1 MNILQLSLKNILNKP
16 LTLLL
21 NLVLFSLGVGLISL
35 LLLVNVQLEEKFKKN
50 FAGIDLVIGAKGSP
64 LQLILSSLYHLD
76 APTGNMPISESKAF
90 LNPKHPVFKKVIP
103 LSLGD
108 SHKGY
113 RIIGTDAS
121 FVDLYESK
129 PVEGKL
135 FAKTMEVVVG
145 ATVAENLKLNIGDQF
160 KSSHGLIED
169 DNLVHEDAKPFIVTG
184 ILGKTGAVIDQLIVT
199 KTESVWEVHEEHD
212 HEGESEEEDAG
223 HAHEDHDHE
232 EHDHEDHDHG
242 DHDHGDHDHAD
253 HDHGDHDHGDHD
265 HADHDHGDHEDKPL
279 TAYENQSITSLLV
292 QFRGR
297 NIQALN
303 MARNI
308 NENTNFQAATPAIE
322 INRLYTLL
330 GVGEEALRALALLII
345 FVSGLSIFIS
355 LFSSLR
361 ERKYELAV
369 MRTLGARP
377 GFLFLLIIFEGI
389 ITAALGFLCGIGLS
403 HGAMVLLADFLEKS
417 YRYDFSAAL
426 FLREEVY
433 LFLASLLIGIIAA
446 IIPAFQASKTDI
458 HATLADNKG

>member
-1 MNILQLSLKNILNKP
+1 MNILHLSWKNILNKP
-16 LTLLL
+16 LNLVL
-21 NLVLFSLGVGLISL
+21 NLVLFALGVGLISL
-35 LLLVNVQLEEKFKKN
+35 LLLVNVQLEDKFEKN

-76 APTGNMPISESKAF
+76 APTGNMPVSESKAF
-90 LNPKHPVFKKVIP
+90 LNPKHPIFKSAIP

-108 SHKGY
+108 SHRGY
-113 RIIGTDAS
+113 RIVGTNTG
-121 FVDLYESK
+121 FIDLYEAK
-129 PVEGKL
+129 FADGKL
-135 FAKTMEVVVG
+135 FEENMEVVVG
-145 ATVAENLKLNIGDQF
+145 ATVAKNLNLKLADEF

-169 DNLVHEDAKPFIVTG
+169 ENLVHEDAAPFKVVG
-184 ILGKTGAVIDQLIVT
+184 ILEKTGSVIDQLIVT
-199 KTESVWEVHEEHD
+199 KTQSIWAVHDEHD
-212 HEGESEEEDAG
+212 HEAEESTEHNEAE
-223 HAHEDHDHE
+223 HNHDHDE
-232 EHDHEDHDHG
+232 AEHSEDLPLTSY
-242 DHDHGDHDHAD
+242 
-253 HDHGDHDHGDHD
+253 
-265 HADHDHGDHEDKPL
+265 EDK
-279 TAYENQSITSLLV
+279 SITSLLV
-292 QFRGR
+292 KFKGR

-330 GVGEEALRALALLII
+330 GVGEEALKAMALLII

-377 GFLFLLIIFEGI
+377 GFLFQLIIFEGI
-389 ITAALGFLCGIGLS
+389 IIAVLGYFCGISLS
-403 HGAMVLLADFLEKS
+403 HGSMVLLADFLEKS
-417 YRYDFSAAL
+417 YRYDFSAAI
-426 FLREEVY
+426 FLKEEIY
-433 LFLASLLIGIIAA
+433 IFGGSLVIGIIAA

>member
-1 MNILQLSLKNILNKP
+1 MSILHLSWKNILNKP
-16 LTLLL
+16 LNLVL
-21 NLVLFSLGVGLISL
+21 NLVLFALGVGLISL
-35 LLLVNVQLEEKFKKN
+35 LLLVNVQLEDKFEKN

-76 APTGNMPISESKAF
+76 APTGNMPVSEAKAF
-90 LNPKHPVFKKVIP
+90 LNPKHPIFKSAIP

-108 SHKGY
+108 SHRGY
-113 RIIGTDAS
+113 RIVGTNTG
-121 FVDLYESK
+121 FIDLYAAK
-129 PVEGKL
+129 FADGKL
-135 FAKTMEVVVG
+135 FEENMEVVVG
-145 ATVAENLKLNIGDQF
+145 ATVAKNLNIKPGDEF

-169 DNLVHEDAKPFIVTG
+169 ENLVHEDAAPFKVVG
-184 ILGKTGAVIDQLIVT
+184 ILEKTGSVIDQLIVT
-199 KTESVWEVHEEHD
+199 KTQSIWAVHDEHD
-212 HEGESEEEDAG
+212 HEAEESA
-223 HAHEDHDHE
+223 
-232 EHDHEDHDHG
+232 EHDHNEAEHNHDEAGHEHDEAEHSEDLPLTSY
-242 DHDHGDHDHAD
+242 
-253 HDHGDHDHGDHD
+253 
-265 HADHDHGDHEDKPL
+265 EDK
-279 TAYENQSITSLLV
+279 SITSLLV
-292 QFRGR
+292 KFKGR

-330 GVGEEALRALALLII
+330 GVGEEALKAMALLII

-377 GFLFLLIIFEGI
+377 GFLFQLIIFEGI
-389 ITAALGFLCGIGLS
+389 IIAVLGYFCGIALS
-403 HGAMVLLADFLEKS
+403 HGSMVILADFLEKS
-417 YRYDFSAAL
+417 YRYDFSAAI
-426 FLREEVY
+426 FLKEEIY
-433 LFLASLLIGIIAA
+433 IFSASLVIGIIAA

>member
-1 MNILQLSLKNILNKP
+1 MNILHLSWKNILNKP
-16 LTLLL
+16 LNLVL
-21 NLVLFSLGVGLISL
+21 NLVLFALGVGLISL
-35 LLLVNVQLEEKFKKN
+35 LLLVNVQLEDKFEKN

-76 APTGNMPISESKAF
+76 APTGNMPVSEAKAF
-90 LNPKHPVFKKVIP
+90 LNPKHPIFKSAIP

-108 SHKGY
+108 SHRGY
-113 RIIGTDAS
+113 RIVGTNTG
-121 FVDLYESK
+121 FIDLYAAK
-129 PVEGKL
+129 FADGKL
-135 FAKTMEVVVG
+135 FEENMEVVVG
-145 ATVAENLKLNIGDQF
+145 ATVAKNLNLKLADEF

-169 DNLVHEDAKPFIVTG
+169 ENLVHEDAAPFKVVG
-184 ILGKTGAVIDQLIVT
+184 ILEKTGSVIDQLIVT
-199 KTESVWEVHEEHD
+199 KTQSIWAVHDEHSHEAEESAEHD
-212 HEGESEEEDAG
+212 EAG
-223 HAHEDHDHE
+223 HEH
-232 EHDHEDHDHG
+232 EHDEAEHSEDLPLVSY
-242 DHDHGDHDHAD
+242 
-253 HDHGDHDHGDHD
+253 
-265 HADHDHGDHEDKPL
+265 EDK
-279 TAYENQSITSLLV
+279 SITSLLV
-292 QFRGR
+292 KFKGR

-330 GVGEEALRALALLII
+330 GVGEEALKAMALLII

-377 GFLFLLIIFEGI
+377 GFLFQLIIFEGI
-389 ITAALGFLCGIGLS
+389 IIAVLGCFCGIALS
-403 HGAMVLLADFLEKS
+403 HGSMVLLADFLEKS
-417 YRYDFSAAL
+417 YRYDFSAAI
-426 FLREEVY
+426 FLKEEIY
-433 LFLASLLIGIIAA
+433 IFGGSLVIGIIAA

>member
-1 MNILQLSLKNILNKP
+1 MNILHLSWKNILNKP
-16 LTLLL
+16 LNLVL
-21 NLVLFSLGVGLISL
+21 NLVLFALGVGLISL
-35 LLLVNVQLEEKFKKN
+35 LLLVNVQLEDKFEKN

-76 APTGNMPISESKAF
+76 APTGNMPVSEAKAF
-90 LNPKHPVFKKVIP
+90 LNPKHPIFKSAIP

-108 SHKGY
+108 SHRGY
-113 RIIGTDAS
+113 RIIGTNTG
-121 FVDLYESK
+121 FIDLYEAK
-129 PVEGKL
+129 FADGKL
-135 FAKTMEVVVG
+135 FEENMEVVVG
-145 ATVAENLKLNIGDQF
+145 ATVAKNLNLKLADEF

-169 DNLVHEDAKPFIVTG
+169 ENLVHEDAAPFKVVG
-184 ILGKTGAVIDQLIVT
+184 ILEKTGSVIDQLIVT
-199 KTESVWEVHEEHD
+199 KTQSIWAVHDEHSHEAEESMEHNEAEHD
-212 HEGESEEEDAG
+212 H
-223 HAHEDHDHE
+223 DHDE
-232 EHDHEDHDHG
+232 AEHSEDLPLTSY
-242 DHDHGDHDHAD
+242 
-253 HDHGDHDHGDHD
+253 
-265 HADHDHGDHEDKPL
+265 EDK
-279 TAYENQSITSLLV
+279 SITSLLV
-292 QFRGR
+292 KFKGR

-330 GVGEEALRALALLII
+330 GVGEEALKAMALLII

-377 GFLFLLIIFEGI
+377 DFLFQLIIFEGI
-389 ITAALGFLCGIGLS
+389 IIAVLGYFCGIALS
-403 HGAMVLLADFLEKS
+403 HGSMVLLADFLEKS
-417 YRYDFSAAL
+417 YRYDFSAAI
-426 FLREEVY
+426 FLKEEIY
-433 LFLASLLIGIIAA
+433 IFGGSLVIGIIAA

>member
-1 MNILQLSLKNILNKP
+1 MSILHLSWKNILNKP
-16 LTLLL
+16 LNLVL
-21 NLVLFSLGVGLISL
+21 NLVLFALGVGLISL
-35 LLLVNVQLEEKFKKN
+35 LLLVNVQLEDKFEKN

-76 APTGNMPISESKAF
+76 APTGNMPVSESKAF
-90 LNPKHPVFKKVIP
+90 LNPKHPIFKSAIP

-108 SHKGY
+108 SHRGY
-113 RIIGTDAS
+113 RIIGTNTG
-121 FVDLYESK
+121 FIDLYAAK
-129 PVEGKL
+129 FADGKL
-135 FAKTMEVVVG
+135 FEENMEVVVG
-145 ATVAENLKLNIGDQF
+145 ATVAKNLNLKLADEF

-169 DNLVHEDAKPFIVTG
+169 ENLVHEDAAPFKVVG
-184 ILGKTGAVIDQLIVT
+184 ILEKTGSVIDQLIVT
-199 KTESVWEVHEEHD
+199 KTQSIWAVHDEHD
-212 HEGESEEEDAG
+212 HEAEESTEHNEAE
-223 HAHEDHDHE
+223 HEH
-232 EHDHEDHDHG
+232 EHDEAEHSEDLPLTSY
-242 DHDHGDHDHAD
+242 
-253 HDHGDHDHGDHD
+253 
-265 HADHDHGDHEDKPL
+265 EDK
-279 TAYENQSITSLLV
+279 SITSLLV
-292 QFRGR
+292 KFKGR

-330 GVGEEALRALALLII
+330 GVGEEALKAMALLII

-377 GFLFLLIIFEGI
+377 GFLFQLIIFEGI
-389 ITAALGFLCGIGLS
+389 IIAVLGCFCGIALS
-403 HGAMVLLADFLEKS
+403 HGSMVLLADFLEKS
-417 YRYDFSAAL
+417 YRYDFSAAI
-426 FLREEVY
+426 FLKEEIY
-433 LFLASLLIGIIAA
+433 IFGGSLVIGIIAA

>member
-1 MNILQLSLKNILNKP
+1 MSILHLSWKNILNKP
-16 LTLLL
+16 LNLVL
-21 NLVLFSLGVGLISL
+21 NLVLFALGVGLISL
-35 LLLVNVQLEEKFKKN
+35 LLLVNVQLEDKFEKN

-76 APTGNMPISESKAF
+76 APTGNMPVSESKAF
-90 LNPKHPVFKKVIP
+90 LNPKHPIFKSAIP

-108 SHKGY
+108 SHRGY
-113 RIIGTDAS
+113 RIVGTNTG
-121 FVDLYESK
+121 FIDLYEAK
-129 PVEGKL
+129 FADGKL
-135 FAKTMEVVVG
+135 FEENMEVVVG
-145 ATVAENLKLNIGDQF
+145 STVAKNLNIKLADEF

-169 DNLVHEDAKPFIVTG
+169 ENLVHEDAAPFKVVG
-184 ILGKTGAVIDQLIVT
+184 ILEKTGSVIDQLIVT
-199 KTESVWEVHEEHD
+199 KTQSIWAVHDEHSNEAEESAEHD
-212 HEGESEEEDAG
+212 EAG
-223 HAHEDHDHE
+223 HEH
-232 EHDHEDHDHG
+232 EHDEAEHSEDLPLTSY
-242 DHDHGDHDHAD
+242 
-253 HDHGDHDHGDHD
+253 
-265 HADHDHGDHEDKPL
+265 EDK
-279 TAYENQSITSLLV
+279 SITSLLV
-292 QFRGR
+292 KFKGR

-330 GVGEEALRALALLII
+330 GVGEEALKAMALLII

-377 GFLFLLIIFEGI
+377 GFLFQLIIFEGI
-389 ITAALGFLCGIGLS
+389 IIAVLGYFCGIALS
-403 HGAMVLLADFLEKS
+403 HGSMVLLADFLEKS
-417 YRYDFSAAL
+417 YRYDFSAAI
-426 FLREEVY
+426 FLKEEIY
-433 LFLASLLIGIIAA
+433 IFGGSLVIGIIAA

>member
-1 MNILQLSLKNILNKP
+1 MNILHLSWKNILNKP
-16 LTLLL
+16 LNLVL
-21 NLVLFSLGVGLISL
+21 NLVLFALGVGLISL
-35 LLLVNVQLEEKFKKN
+35 LLLVNVQLEDKFEKN

-76 APTGNMPISESKAF
+76 APTGNMPVSESKAF
-90 LNPKHPVFKKVIP
+90 LNPKHPIFKSAIP

-108 SHKGY
+108 SHRGY
-113 RIIGTDAS
+113 RIIGTNTG
-121 FVDLYESK
+121 FIDLYAAK
-129 PVEGKL
+129 FADGKL
-135 FAKTMEVVVG
+135 FEENMEVVVG
-145 ATVAENLKLNIGDQF
+145 ATVAKNLNIKLGDEF

-169 DNLVHEDAKPFIVTG
+169 ENLVHEDAAPFKVVG
-184 ILGKTGAVIDQLIVT
+184 ILEKTGSVIDQLIVT
-199 KTESVWEVHEEHD
+199 KTQSIWVVHDEHD
-212 HEGESEEEDAG
+212 HEAEESTEHNEA
-223 HAHEDHDHE
+223 
-232 EHDHEDHDHG
+232 EHDHEHEEAEHSEDLPLTSY
-242 DHDHGDHDHAD
+242 
-253 HDHGDHDHGDHD
+253 
-265 HADHDHGDHEDKPL
+265 EDK
-279 TAYENQSITSLLV
+279 SITSLLV
-292 QFRGR
+292 KFKGR

-330 GVGEEALRALALLII
+330 GVGEEALKAMALLII

-377 GFLFLLIIFEGI
+377 GFLFQLIIFEGI
-389 ITAALGFLCGIGLS
+389 IIAVLGCFCGIALS
-403 HGAMVLLADFLEKS
+403 HGSMALLADFLEKS
-417 YRYDFSAAL
+417 YRYDFSAAI
-426 FLREEVY
+426 FLKEEIY
-433 LFLASLLIGIIAA
+433 IFGGSLVIGIIAA

>member
-1 MNILQLSLKNILNKP
+1 MNILHLSLKNILNKP
-16 LTLLL
+16 LTLVL

-35 LLLVNVQLEEKFKKN
+35 LLLVNVQLEDKFEKN

-90 LNPKHPVFKKVIP
+90 LNPKHPIFKKAIP

-113 RIIGTDAS
+113 RIVGTNAS
-121 FVDLYESK
+121 FVDLYEAKLS
-129 PVEGKL
+129 EGKMMEE
-135 FAKTMEVVVG
+135 TMEVVVG
-145 ATVAENLKLNIGDQF
+145 ATVAENLKIKTGDQF
-160 KSSHGLIED
+160 QSSHGLIED
-169 DNLVHEDAKPFIVTG
+169 ENLIHEDAKPFIVSG
-184 ILGKTGAVIDQLIVT
+184 ILGKTGSVIDQLIVT
-199 KTESVWEVHEEHD
+199 KTQSVWAV
-212 HEGESEEEDAG
+212 
-223 HAHEDHDHE
+223 HEDHDHE
-232 EHDHEDHDHG
+232 GETEEEHAA
-242 DHDHGDHDHAD
+242 HAD
-253 HDHGDHDHGDHD
+253 HDHE
-265 HADHDHGDHEDKPL
+265 HAAEEKPL
-279 TAYENQSITSLLV
+279 TEYEDQSITSLLV
-292 QFRGR
+292 QFKGR

-330 GVGEEALRALALLII
+330 GVGEEALKALAMLII

-377 GFLFLLIIFEGI
+377 GFLFQLIVFEGI
-389 ITAALGFLCGIGLS
+389 VIAVLGFLCGIALS
-403 HGAMVLLADFLEKS
+403 HGSMVLLADFLEKS

-426 FLREEVY
+426 FLKEEIY
-433 LFLASLLIGIIAA
+433 LFGGSLIIGIIAA

>member
-1 MNILQLSLKNILNKP
+1 MNILHLSWKNILNKP
-16 LTLLL
+16 LNLVL
-21 NLVLFSLGVGLISL
+21 NLVLFALGVGLISL
-35 LLLVNVQLEEKFKKN
+35 LLLVNVQLEDKFEKN

-76 APTGNMPISESKAF
+76 APTGNMPVSESKAF
-90 LNPKHPVFKKVIP
+90 LNPKHPIFKSAIP

-108 SHKGY
+108 SHRGY
-113 RIIGTDAS
+113 RIVGTNTG
-121 FVDLYESK
+121 FIDLYEAK
-129 PVEGKL
+129 FADGKL
-135 FAKTMEVVVG
+135 FEENMEVVVG
-145 ATVAENLKLNIGDQF
+145 ATVAKNLNLKLADEF

-169 DNLVHEDAKPFIVTG
+169 ENLVHEDAAPFKVVG
-184 ILGKTGAVIDQLIVT
+184 ILEKTGSVIDQLIVT
-199 KTESVWEVHEEHD
+199 KTQSIWAVHDEHSHEAEESMEHNEAEHD
-212 HEGESEEEDAG
+212 H
-223 HAHEDHDHE
+223 DHDE
-232 EHDHEDHDHG
+232 AEHSEDLPLTSY
-242 DHDHGDHDHAD
+242 
-253 HDHGDHDHGDHD
+253 
-265 HADHDHGDHEDKPL
+265 EDK
-279 TAYENQSITSLLV
+279 SITSLLV
-292 QFRGR
+292 KFKGR

-330 GVGEEALRALALLII
+330 GVGEEALKAMALLII

-377 GFLFLLIIFEGI
+377 DFLFQLIIFEGI
-389 ITAALGFLCGIGLS
+389 IIAVLGYFCGIALS
-403 HGAMVLLADFLEKS
+403 HGSMVLLADFLEKS
-417 YRYDFSAAL
+417 YRYDFSAAI
-426 FLREEVY
+426 FLKEEIY
-433 LFLASLLIGIIAA
+433 IFGGSLVIGIIAA

>member
-1 MNILQLSLKNILNKP
+1 MSMNILRLSWKNILNKP
-16 LTLLL
+16 LNLIL

-35 LLLVNVQLEEKFKKN
+35 LLLVNVQLEEKFEKN

-76 APTGNMPISESKAF
+76 APTGNMPVAEAKAF
-90 LNPKHPVFKKVIP
+90 LNPKHPIFKAAIP

-113 RIIGTDAS
+113 RIVGTNAG
-121 FVDLYESK
+121 FINLYQAEFEAGEVFK
-129 PVEGKL
+129 E
-135 FAKTMEVVVG
+135 TMEVVVG
-145 ATVAENLKLNIGDQF
+145 ATVAKNLGMKPGDTF

-169 DNLVHEDAKPFIVTG
+169 ENLVHEDAAPFKVVG
-184 ILGKTGAVIDQLIVT
+184 ILKKTGSVIDQLLIT
-199 KTESVWEVHEEHD
+199 KTQSIWAVHEEHEHEGEENEEHD
-212 HEGESEEEDAG
+212 HEGEEHAHDSAAAEEDRPLAYY
-223 HAHEDHDHE
+223 ED
-232 EHDHEDHDHG
+232 
-242 DHDHGDHDHAD
+242 
-253 HDHGDHDHGDHD
+253 
-265 HADHDHGDHEDKPL
+265 
-279 TAYENQSITSLLV
+279 QQITSLLV

-330 GVGEEALRALALLII
+330 GVGEEALKALAMLII

-369 MRTLGARP
+369 MRTLGAKP
-377 GFLFLLIIFEGI
+377 GFLFQLIIFEGVI
-389 ITAALGFLCGIGLS
+389 LAVLGFIFGIALS
-403 HGAMVLLADFLEKS
+403 HGSMIFLADFLEKS
-417 YRYDFSAAL
+417 YRYDFTAAL
-426 FLREEVY
+426 FLKEEAY
-433 LFLASLLIGIIAA
+433 LFGGSLVIGIIAA

-458 HATLADNKG
+458 HATLADNKA

>member
-1 MNILQLSLKNILNKP
+1 MSILHLSWKNILNKP
-16 LTLLL
+16 LNLVL
-21 NLVLFSLGVGLISL
+21 NLVLFALGVGLISL
-35 LLLVNVQLEEKFKKN
+35 LLLVNVQLEDKFEKN

-76 APTGNMPISESKAF
+76 APTGNMPVSEAKAF
-90 LNPKHPVFKKVIP
+90 LNPKHPIFKSAIP

-108 SHKGY
+108 SHRGY
-113 RIIGTDAS
+113 RIVGTNTG
-121 FVDLYESK
+121 FIDLYAAK
-129 PVEGKL
+129 FADGKL
-135 FAKTMEVVVG
+135 FEENMEVVVG
-145 ATVAENLKLNIGDQF
+145 ATVAKNLNIKPGDEF

-169 DNLVHEDAKPFIVTG
+169 ENLVHEDAAPFKVVG
-184 ILGKTGAVIDQLIVT
+184 ILEKTGSVIDQLIVT
-199 KTESVWEVHEEHD
+199 KTQSIWAVHDEHD
-212 HEGESEEEDAG
+212 HEAEESA
-223 HAHEDHDHE
+223 
-232 EHDHEDHDHG
+232 EHDHNEAEHNHEHDEAEHSEDLPLTSY
-242 DHDHGDHDHAD
+242 
-253 HDHGDHDHGDHD
+253 
-265 HADHDHGDHEDKPL
+265 EDK
-279 TAYENQSITSLLV
+279 SITSLLV
-292 QFRGR
+292 KFKGR

-330 GVGEEALRALALLII
+330 GVGEEALKGMALLII

-377 GFLFLLIIFEGI
+377 GFLFQLIIFEGI
-389 ITAALGFLCGIGLS
+389 IIAVLGYFCGIALS
-403 HGAMVLLADFLEKS
+403 HGSMVLLADFLEKS
-417 YRYDFSAAL
+417 YRYDFSAAI
-426 FLREEVY
+426 FLKEEIY
-433 LFLASLLIGIIAA
+433 IFGGSLVIGIIAA

>member
-1 MNILQLSLKNILNKP
+1 MNILHLSWKNILNKP
-16 LTLLL
+16 LNLVL
-21 NLVLFSLGVGLISL
+21 NLVLFALGVGLISL
-35 LLLVNVQLEEKFKKN
+35 LLLVNVQLEDKFEKN

-76 APTGNMPISESKAF
+76 APTGNMPVSESKAF
-90 LNPKHPVFKKVIP
+90 LNPKHPIFKSAIP

-108 SHKGY
+108 SHRGY
-113 RIIGTDAS
+113 RIIGTNTG
-121 FVDLYESK
+121 FIDLYAAK
-129 PVEGKL
+129 FADGKL
-135 FAKTMEVVVG
+135 FEENMEVVVG
-145 ATVAENLKLNIGDQF
+145 ATVAKNLNLKLADEF

-169 DNLVHEDAKPFIVTG
+169 ENLVHEDAAPFKVVG
-184 ILGKTGAVIDQLIVT
+184 ILEKTGSVIDQLIVT
-199 KTESVWEVHEEHD
+199 KTQSIWAVHDEHD
-212 HEGESEEEDAG
+212 HEAEESTEHNEAE
-223 HAHEDHDHE
+223 HNHDHDE
-232 EHDHEDHDHG
+232 AEHSEDLPLTSY
-242 DHDHGDHDHAD
+242 
-253 HDHGDHDHGDHD
+253 
-265 HADHDHGDHEDKPL
+265 EDK
-279 TAYENQSITSLLV
+279 SITSLLV
-292 QFRGR
+292 KFKGR

-330 GVGEEALRALALLII
+330 GVGEEALKAMALLII

-377 GFLFLLIIFEGI
+377 GFLFQLIIFEGI
-389 ITAALGFLCGIGLS
+389 IIAVLGYFCGISLS
-403 HGAMVLLADFLEKS
+403 HGSMVLLADFLEKS
-417 YRYDFSAAL
+417 YRYDFSAAI
-426 FLREEVY
+426 FLKEEIY
-433 LFLASLLIGIIAA
+433 IFGGSLVIGIIAA

>member
-1 MNILQLSLKNILNKP
+1 MSILHLSWKNILNKP
-16 LTLLL
+16 LNLVL
-21 NLVLFSLGVGLISL
+21 NLVLFALGVGLISL
-35 LLLVNVQLEEKFKKN
+35 LLLVNVQLEDKFEKN

-76 APTGNMPISESKAF
+76 APTGNMPVSEAKAF
-90 LNPKHPVFKKVIP
+90 LNPKHPIFKSAIP

-108 SHKGY
+108 SHRGY
-113 RIIGTDAS
+113 RIVGTNTGFIDI
-121 FVDLYESK
+121 YEAK
-129 PVEGKL
+129 FADGKL
-135 FAKTMEVVVG
+135 FEENMEVVVG
-145 ATVAENLKLNIGDQF
+145 ATVAKNLNIKLGDEF

-169 DNLVHEDAKPFIVTG
+169 ENLVHEDAAPFKVVG
-184 ILGKTGAVIDQLIVT
+184 ILEKTGSVIDQLIVT
-199 KTESVWEVHEEHD
+199 KTQSIWAVHDEHD
-212 HEGESEEEDAG
+212 HEAEESTE
-223 HAHEDHDHE
+223 HEHNEAEHNHEHE
-232 EHDHEDHDHG
+232 EAEHSEDL
-242 DHDHGDHDHAD
+242 
-253 HDHGDHDHGDHD
+253 
-265 HADHDHGDHEDKPL
+265 PL
-279 TAYENQSITSLLV
+279 TSYGDKSITSLLV
-292 QFRGR
+292 KFKGR

-330 GVGEEALRALALLII
+330 GVGEEALKAMALLII

-377 GFLFLLIIFEGI
+377 GFLFQLIIFEGI
-389 ITAALGFLCGIGLS
+389 IIAVLGYFCGIALS
-403 HGAMVLLADFLEKS
+403 HGSMVLLADFLEKS
-417 YRYDFSAAL
+417 YRYDFSAAI
-426 FLREEVY
+426 FLKEEIY
-433 LFLASLLIGIIAA
+433 IFGGSLVIGIIAA

>member
-1 MNILQLSLKNILNKP
+1 MSILHLSWKNILNKP
-16 LTLLL
+16 LNLVL
-21 NLVLFSLGVGLISL
+21 NLVLFALGVGLISL
-35 LLLVNVQLEEKFKKN
+35 LLLVNVQLEDKFEKN

-76 APTGNMPISESKAF
+76 APTGNMPVSEAKAF
-90 LNPKHPVFKKVIP
+90 LNPKHPIFKSAIP

-108 SHKGY
+108 SHRGY
-113 RIIGTDAS
+113 RIVGTNTG
-121 FVDLYESK
+121 FIDLYAAK
-129 PVEGKL
+129 FADGKL
-135 FAKTMEVVVG
+135 FEENMEVVVG
-145 ATVAENLKLNIGDQF
+145 ATVAKNLNIKPGDEF

-169 DNLVHEDAKPFIVTG
+169 ENLVHEDAAPFKVVG
-184 ILGKTGAVIDQLIVT
+184 ILKKTGSVIDQLIVT
-199 KTESVWEVHEEHD
+199 KTQSIWAVHDEHD
-212 HEGESEEEDAG
+212 HEAEESA
-223 HAHEDHDHE
+223 
-232 EHDHEDHDHG
+232 EHDHNEAEHNHEHDEAEHSEDLPLTSY
-242 DHDHGDHDHAD
+242 
-253 HDHGDHDHGDHD
+253 
-265 HADHDHGDHEDKPL
+265 EDK
-279 TAYENQSITSLLV
+279 SITSLLV
-292 QFRGR
+292 KFKGR

-330 GVGEEALRALALLII
+330 GVGEEALKGMALLII

-377 GFLFLLIIFEGI
+377 GFLFQLIIFEGI
-389 ITAALGFLCGIGLS
+389 IIAVLGYFCGIALS
-403 HGAMVLLADFLEKS
+403 HGSMVLLADFLEKS
-417 YRYDFSAAL
+417 YRYDFSAAI
-426 FLREEVY
+426 FLKEEIY
-433 LFLASLLIGIIAA
+433 IFGGSLVIGIIAA

>member
-1 MNILQLSLKNILNKP
+1 MSILHLSWKNILNKP
-16 LTLLL
+16 LNLVL
-21 NLVLFSLGVGLISL
+21 NLVLFALGVGLISL
-35 LLLVNVQLEEKFKKN
+35 LLLVNVQLEDKFEKN

-76 APTGNMPISESKAF
+76 APTGNMPVSEAKAF
-90 LNPKHPVFKKVIP
+90 LNPKHPIFKSAIP

-108 SHKGY
+108 SHRGY
-113 RIIGTDAS
+113 RIVGTNTG
-121 FVDLYESK
+121 FIDLYAAK
-129 PVEGKL
+129 FADGKL
-135 FAKTMEVVVG
+135 FEENMEVVVG
-145 ATVAENLKLNIGDQF
+145 ATVAKNLNIKLGDEF

-169 DNLVHEDAKPFIVTG
+169 ENLVHEDAAPFKVVG
-184 ILGKTGAVIDQLIVT
+184 ILEKTGSVIDQLIVT
-199 KTESVWEVHEEHD
+199 KTQSIWAVHDEHD
-212 HEGESEEEDAG
+212 HEAEESA
-223 HAHEDHDHE
+223 
-232 EHDHEDHDHG
+232 EHDHNEAEHNHEHDEAEHSEDLPLTSY
-242 DHDHGDHDHAD
+242 
-253 HDHGDHDHGDHD
+253 
-265 HADHDHGDHEDKPL
+265 EDK
-279 TAYENQSITSLLV
+279 SITSLLV
-292 QFRGR
+292 KFKGR

-330 GVGEEALRALALLII
+330 GVGEEALKAMALLII

-377 GFLFLLIIFEGI
+377 GFLFQLIIFEGI
-389 ITAALGFLCGIGLS
+389 IIAVLGYFCGIALS
-403 HGAMVLLADFLEKS
+403 HGSMVLLADFLEKS
-417 YRYDFSAAL
+417 YRYDFSAAI
-426 FLREEVY
+426 FLKEEIY
-433 LFLASLLIGIIAA
+433 IFGGSLVIGIIAA

>member
-223 HAHEDHDHE
+223 HAHEDHDH
-232 EHDHEDHDHG
+232 G
-242 DHDHGDHDHAD
+242 D

>member
-1 MNILQLSLKNILNKP
+1 MNILHLSLKNILNKP
-16 LTLLL
+16 LTLVL

-35 LLLVNVQLEEKFKKN
+35 LLLVNVQLEDKFQKN

-76 APTGNMPISESKAF
+76 SPTGNMPISESKAF
-90 LNPKHPVFKKVIP
+90 LNPKHPIFKKVVP

-108 SHKGY
+108 SHRGY
-113 RIIGTDAS
+113 RIVGTNVS
-121 FVDLYESK
+121 FVDLYEAK
-129 PVEGKL
+129 LIEGKM
-135 FAKTMEVVVG
+135 FEENMEVVVG
-145 ATVAENLKLNIGDQF
+145 ATVAENLKIKTGDQF
-160 KSSHGLIED
+160 QSSHGLIED
-169 DNLVHEDAKPFIVTG
+169 ENLVHEDAKPFLVKG
-184 ILGKTGAVIDQLIVT
+184 ILGKTGSVIDQLIIT
-199 KTESVWEVHEEHD
+199 KTQSVWAV
-212 HEGESEEEDAG
+212 
-223 HAHEDHDHE
+223 HEDHDHADETE
-232 EHDHEDHDHG
+232 EEHAAHLDHDHEY
-242 DHDHGDHDHAD
+242 A
-253 HDHGDHDHGDHD
+253 
-265 HADHDHGDHEDKPL
+265 EEEKPL
-279 TAYENQSITSLLV
+279 AAYEDQSITSLLV

-330 GVGEEALRALALLII
+330 GVGEEALKALAMLII

-377 GFLFLLIIFEGI
+377 GFLCQLIIFEGI
-389 ITAALGFLCGIGLS
+389 VIAVLGFLCGIALS
-403 HGAMVLLADFLEKS
+403 HGSMIILADFLEKS
-417 YRYDFSAAL
+417 YRYDFSASL
-426 FLREEVY
+426 FLMEEIY
-433 LFLASLLIGIIAA
+433 LFGGSLIIGIIAA

>member
-1 MNILQLSLKNILNKP
+1 MNILHLSWKNILNKP
-16 LTLLL
+16 LNLVL
-21 NLVLFSLGVGLISL
+21 NLVLFALGVGLISL
-35 LLLVNVQLEEKFKKN
+35 LLLVNVQLEDKFEKN

-76 APTGNMPISESKAF
+76 APTGNMPVSEAKAF
-90 LNPKHPVFKKVIP
+90 LNPKHPIFKSAIP

-108 SHKGY
+108 SHRGY
-113 RIIGTDAS
+113 RIIGTNTG
-121 FVDLYESK
+121 FIDLYAAK
-129 PVEGKL
+129 FADGKL
-135 FAKTMEVVVG
+135 FEENMEVVVG
-145 ATVAENLKLNIGDQF
+145 ATVAKNLNLKLADEF

-169 DNLVHEDAKPFIVTG
+169 ENLVHEDAAPFKVVG
-184 ILGKTGAVIDQLIVT
+184 ILEKTGSVIDQLIVT
-199 KTESVWEVHEEHD
+199 KTQSIWVVHDEHD
-212 HEGESEEEDAG
+212 HEAEESTEHNEA
-223 HAHEDHDHE
+223 
-232 EHDHEDHDHG
+232 EHDHEHEEAEHSVDLPLTSY
-242 DHDHGDHDHAD
+242 
-253 HDHGDHDHGDHD
+253 
-265 HADHDHGDHEDKPL
+265 EDK
-279 TAYENQSITSLLV
+279 SITSLLV
-292 QFRGR
+292 KFKGR

-330 GVGEEALRALALLII
+330 GVGEEALKAMALLII

-377 GFLFLLIIFEGI
+377 GFLFQLIIFEGI
-389 ITAALGFLCGIGLS
+389 IIAVLGYFCGISLS
-403 HGAMVLLADFLEKS
+403 HGSMVLLADFLEKS
-417 YRYDFSAAL
+417 YRYDFSAAI
-426 FLREEVY
+426 FLKEEIY
-433 LFLASLLIGIIAA
+433 IFGGSLVIGIIAA

>member
-1 MNILQLSLKNILNKP
+1 MNILHLSLKNILNKP
-16 LTLLL
+16 LTLVL

-35 LLLVNVQLEEKFKKN
+35 LLLVNVQLEDKFEKN

-90 LNPKHPVFKKVIP
+90 LNPKHPIFKKAIP

-113 RIIGTDAS
+113 RIVGTNAS
-121 FVDLYESK
+121 FVDLYEAKLS
-129 PVEGKL
+129 EGKMMEE
-135 FAKTMEVVVG
+135 TMEVVVG
-145 ATVAENLKLNIGDQF
+145 ATVAENLKIKTGDQF
-160 KSSHGLIED
+160 QSSHGLIED
-169 DNLVHEDAKPFIVTG
+169 ENLIHEDAKPFIVSG
-184 ILGKTGAVIDQLIVT
+184 ILGKTGSVIDQLIVT
-199 KTESVWEVHEEHD
+199 KTQSVWAV
-212 HEGESEEEDAG
+212 
-223 HAHEDHDHE
+223 HEDHDHE
-232 EHDHEDHDHG
+232 GETEEEHAA
-242 DHDHGDHDHAD
+242 HAD
-253 HDHGDHDHGDHD
+253 HDHE
-265 HADHDHGDHEDKPL
+265 HAAEEKPL
-279 TAYENQSITSLLV
+279 TEYEDQSITSLLV
-292 QFRGR
+292 QFKGR

-330 GVGEEALRALALLII
+330 GVGEEALKALAMLII

-377 GFLFLLIIFEGI
+377 GFLFQLIVFEGI
-389 ITAALGFLCGIGLS
+389 VITVLGFLCGIALS
-403 HGAMVLLADFLEKS
+403 HGSMVLLADFLEKS

-426 FLREEVY
+426 FLKEEIY
-433 LFLASLLIGIIAA
+433 LFGGSLIIGIIAA

>member
-1 MNILQLSLKNILNKP
+1 MNILHLSWKNILNKP
-16 LTLLL
+16 LNLVL
-21 NLVLFSLGVGLISL
+21 NLVLFALGVGLISL
-35 LLLVNVQLEEKFKKN
+35 LLLVNVQLEDKFEKN

-76 APTGNMPISESKAF
+76 APTGNMPVSESKAF
-90 LNPKHPVFKKVIP
+90 LNPKHPIFKSAIP

-108 SHKGY
+108 SHRGY
-113 RIIGTDAS
+113 RIVGTNTG
-121 FVDLYESK
+121 FIDLYEAK
-129 PVEGKL
+129 FADGKL
-135 FAKTMEVVVG
+135 FEENMEVVVG
-145 ATVAENLKLNIGDQF
+145 ATVAKNLNLKLADEF

-169 DNLVHEDAKPFIVTG
+169 ENLVHEDAAPFKVVG
-184 ILGKTGAVIDQLIVT
+184 ILEKTGSVIDQLIVT
-199 KTESVWEVHEEHD
+199 KTQSIWVVHDEHD
-212 HEGESEEEDAG
+212 HEAEESTEHNEA
-223 HAHEDHDHE
+223 
-232 EHDHEDHDHG
+232 EHDHEHEEAEHSVDLPLTSY
-242 DHDHGDHDHAD
+242 
-253 HDHGDHDHGDHD
+253 
-265 HADHDHGDHEDKPL
+265 EDK
-279 TAYENQSITSLLV
+279 SITSLLV
-292 QFRGR
+292 KFKGR

-330 GVGEEALRALALLII
+330 GVGEEALKAMALLII

-377 GFLFLLIIFEGI
+377 GFLFQLIIFEGI
-389 ITAALGFLCGIGLS
+389 IIAVLGYFCGISLS
-403 HGAMVLLADFLEKS
+403 HGSMVLLADFLEKS
-417 YRYDFSAAL
+417 YRYDFSAAI
-426 FLREEVY
+426 FLKEEIYIFGGSSV
-433 LFLASLLIGIIAA
+433 IGIIAA

>member
-1 MNILQLSLKNILNKP
+1 MSILHLSWKNILNKP
-16 LTLLL
+16 LNLVL
-21 NLVLFSLGVGLISL
+21 NLVLFALGVGLISL
-35 LLLVNVQLEEKFKKN
+35 LLLVNVQLEDKFEKN

-76 APTGNMPISESKAF
+76 APTGNMPVSEAKAF
-90 LNPKHPVFKKVIP
+90 LNPKHPIFKSAIP

-113 RIIGTDAS
+113 RIVGTNTG
-121 FVDLYESK
+121 FIDLYAAK
-129 PVEGKL
+129 FADGKL
-135 FAKTMEVVVG
+135 FEENMEVVVG
-145 ATVAENLKLNIGDQF
+145 ATVAKNLNIKLADEF

-169 DNLVHEDAKPFIVTG
+169 ENLVHEDAAPFKVVG
-184 ILGKTGAVIDQLIVT
+184 ILEKTGSVIDQLIVT
-199 KTESVWEVHEEHD
+199 KTQSIWAVHDEHD
-212 HEGESEEEDAG
+212 HEAEESA
-223 HAHEDHDHE
+223 
-232 EHDHEDHDHG
+232 EHDHNEAEHNHEHDEAVHSEDLPLTSY
-242 DHDHGDHDHAD
+242 
-253 HDHGDHDHGDHD
+253 
-265 HADHDHGDHEDKPL
+265 EDK
-279 TAYENQSITSLLV
+279 SITSLLV
-292 QFRGR
+292 KFKGR

-330 GVGEEALRALALLII
+330 GVGEEALKAMALLII

-377 GFLFLLIIFEGI
+377 GFLFQLIIFEGI
-389 ITAALGFLCGIGLS
+389 IIAVLGYFCGIALS
-403 HGAMVLLADFLEKS
+403 HGSMVLLADFLEKS
-417 YRYDFSAAL
+417 YRYDFSAAI
-426 FLREEVY
+426 FLKEEIY
-433 LFLASLLIGIIAA
+433 IFGASLVIGIIAA

-458 HATLADNKG
+458 HATLADNK

>member
-1 MNILQLSLKNILNKP
+1 MSILHLSWKNILNKP
-16 LTLLL
+16 LNLVL
-21 NLVLFSLGVGLISL
+21 NLVLFALGVGLISL
-35 LLLVNVQLEEKFKKN
+35 LLLVNVQLEDKFEKN

-76 APTGNMPISESKAF
+76 APTGNMPVSEAKAF
-90 LNPKHPVFKKVIP
+90 LNPKHPIFKSAIP

-113 RIIGTDAS
+113 RIVGTNTG
-121 FVDLYESK
+121 FIDLYAAK
-129 PVEGKL
+129 FADGKL
-135 FAKTMEVVVG
+135 FEENMEVVVG
-145 ATVAENLKLNIGDQF
+145 ATVAKNLNIKLADEF

-169 DNLVHEDAKPFIVTG
+169 ENLVHEDAAPFKVVG
-184 ILGKTGAVIDQLIVT
+184 ILEKTGSVIDQLIVT
-199 KTESVWEVHEEHD
+199 KTQSIWAVHDEHD
-212 HEGESEEEDAG
+212 HEAEESA
-223 HAHEDHDHE
+223 
-232 EHDHEDHDHG
+232 EHDHNEAEHNHEHDEAVHSEDL
-242 DHDHGDHDHAD
+242 
-253 HDHGDHDHGDHD
+253 
-265 HADHDHGDHEDKPL
+265 PL
-279 TAYENQSITSLLV
+279 TSYEEKSITSLLV
-292 QFRGR
+292 KFKGR

-330 GVGEEALRALALLII
+330 GVGEEALKAMALLII

-377 GFLFLLIIFEGI
+377 SFLFQIIIFEGI
-389 ITAALGFLCGIGLS
+389 IIAVLGYFCGIALS
-403 HGAMVLLADFLEKS
+403 HGSMVLLADFLEKS
-417 YRYDFSAAL
+417 YRYDFSAAI
-426 FLREEVY
+426 FLKEEIY
-433 LFLASLLIGIIAA
+433 IFGASLVIGIIAA

>member
-1 MNILQLSLKNILNKP
+1 MSMNILRLSWKNILNKP
-16 LTLLL
+16 LNLIL

-35 LLLVNVQLEEKFKKN
+35 LLLVNVQLEEKFEKN

-76 APTGNMPISESKAF
+76 APTGNMPVAEAKAF
-90 LNPKHPVFKKVIP
+90 LNPKHPIFKAAIP

-113 RIIGTDAS
+113 RIVGTNAG
-121 FVDLYESK
+121 FINLYQAEF
-129 PVEGKL
+129 EAGKV
-135 FAKTMEVVVG
+135 FKETMEVVVG
-145 ATVAENLKLNIGDQF
+145 ATVAKNLGMKPGDTF

-169 DNLVHEDAKPFIVTG
+169 ENLVHEDAAPFKVVG
-184 ILGKTGAVIDQLIVT
+184 ILKKTGSVIDQLLIT
-199 KTESVWEVHEEHD
+199 KTQSIWAVHEEHEHEGEENEEHD
-212 HEGESEEEDAG
+212 HEGEEHAHDSAAAEEDRPLAYY
-223 HAHEDHDHE
+223 ED
-232 EHDHEDHDHG
+232 
-242 DHDHGDHDHAD
+242 
-253 HDHGDHDHGDHD
+253 
-265 HADHDHGDHEDKPL
+265 
-279 TAYENQSITSLLV
+279 QQITSLLV

-330 GVGEEALRALALLII
+330 GVGEEALKALAMLII

-369 MRTLGARP
+369 MRTLGAKP
-377 GFLFLLIIFEGI
+377 GFLFQLIIFEGVI
-389 ITAALGFLCGIGLS
+389 LAVLGFIFGIALS
-403 HGAMVLLADFLEKS
+403 HGSMIFLADFLEKS
-417 YRYDFSAAL
+417 YRYDFTAAL
-426 FLREEVY
+426 FLKEEAY
-433 LFLASLLIGIIAA
+433 LFGGSLVIGIIAA

-458 HATLADNKG
+458 HATLADNKA

>member
-1 MNILQLSLKNILNKP
+1 MSILHLSWKNILNKP
-16 LTLLL
+16 LNLVL
-21 NLVLFSLGVGLISL
+21 NLVLFALGVGLISL
-35 LLLVNVQLEEKFKKN
+35 LLLVNVQLEDKFEKN

-76 APTGNMPISESKAF
+76 APTGNMPVSEAKAF
-90 LNPKHPVFKKVIP
+90 LNPKHPIFKSAIP

-108 SHKGY
+108 SHRGY
-113 RIIGTDAS
+113 RIVGTNTG
-121 FVDLYESK
+121 FIDLYAAK
-129 PVEGKL
+129 FADGKL
-135 FAKTMEVVVG
+135 FEENMEVVVG
-145 ATVAENLKLNIGDQF
+145 ATVAKNLNIKPGDEF

-169 DNLVHEDAKPFIVTG
+169 ENLVHEDAAPFKVVG
-184 ILGKTGAVIDQLIVT
+184 ILKKTGSVIDQLIVT
-199 KTESVWEVHEEHD
+199 KTQSIWAVHDEHD
-212 HEGESEEEDAG
+212 HEAEESA
-223 HAHEDHDHE
+223 
-232 EHDHEDHDHG
+232 EHDHNEAEHNHEHDEAEHSEDLPLTSY
-242 DHDHGDHDHAD
+242 
-253 HDHGDHDHGDHD
+253 
-265 HADHDHGDHEDKPL
+265 EDK
-279 TAYENQSITSLLV
+279 SITSLLI
-292 QFRGR
+292 QFKGR

-330 GVGEEALRALALLII
+330 GVGEEALKGMALLII

-377 GFLFLLIIFEGI
+377 GFLFQLIIFEGI
-389 ITAALGFLCGIGLS
+389 IIAVLGYFCGIALS
-403 HGAMVLLADFLEKS
+403 HGSMVLLADFLEKS
-417 YRYDFSAAL
+417 YRYDFSAAI
-426 FLREEVY
+426 FLKEEIY
-433 LFLASLLIGIIAA
+433 IFGGSLVIGIIAA

>member
-1 MNILQLSLKNILNKP
+1 MSILHLSWKNILNKP
-16 LTLLL
+16 LNLVL
-21 NLVLFSLGVGLISL
+21 NLVLFALGVGLISL
-35 LLLVNVQLEEKFKKN
+35 LLLVNVQLEDKFEKN

-76 APTGNMPISESKAF
+76 APTGNMPVSEAKAF
-90 LNPKHPVFKKVIP
+90 LNPKHPIFKSAIP

-108 SHKGY
+108 SHRGY
-113 RIIGTDAS
+113 RIVGTNTG
-121 FVDLYESK
+121 FIDLYAAK
-129 PVEGKL
+129 FADGKL
-135 FAKTMEVVVG
+135 FEENMEVVVG
-145 ATVAENLKLNIGDQF
+145 ATVAKNLNIKPGDEF

-169 DNLVHEDAKPFIVTG
+169 ENLVHEDAAPFKVVG
-184 ILGKTGAVIDQLIVT
+184 ILKKTGSVIDQLIVT
-199 KTESVWEVHEEHD
+199 KTQSIWAVHDEHD
-212 HEGESEEEDAG
+212 HEAEESA
-223 HAHEDHDHE
+223 
-232 EHDHEDHDHG
+232 EHDHNEAEHNHEHDEAEHSEDLPLTSY
-242 DHDHGDHDHAD
+242 
-253 HDHGDHDHGDHD
+253 
-265 HADHDHGDHEDKPL
+265 EDK
-279 TAYENQSITSLLV
+279 SITSLLV
-292 QFRGR
+292 KFKGR

-330 GVGEEALRALALLII
+330 GVGEEALKGMALLII

-377 GFLFLLIIFEGI
+377 GFLFQLIVFEGMVI
-389 ITAALGFLCGIGLS
+389 AVLGFLCGIALS
-403 HGAMVLLADFLEKS
+403 HGSMILLADFLEKS
-417 YRYDFSAAL
+417 YRYDFSAAI
-426 FLREEVY
+426 FLKEEIY
-433 LFLASLLIGIIAA
+433 LFGGSLIIGIIAA

>member
-1 MNILQLSLKNILNKP
+1 MNILHLSWKNILNKP
-16 LTLLL
+16 LNLVL
-21 NLVLFSLGVGLISL
+21 NLVLFALGVGLISL
-35 LLLVNVQLEEKFKKN
+35 LLLVNVQLEDKFEKN

-76 APTGNMPISESKAF
+76 APTGNMPVSESKAF
-90 LNPKHPVFKKVIP
+90 LNPKHPIFKSAIP

-108 SHKGY
+108 SHRGY
-113 RIIGTDAS
+113 RIVGTNTG
-121 FVDLYESK
+121 FIDLYEAK
-129 PVEGKL
+129 FADGKL
-135 FAKTMEVVVG
+135 FEENMEVVVG
-145 ATVAENLKLNIGDQF
+145 ATVAKNLNLKLADEF

-169 DNLVHEDAKPFIVTG
+169 ENLVHEDAAPFKVVG
-184 ILGKTGAVIDQLIVT
+184 ILEKTGSVIDQLIVT
-199 KTESVWEVHEEHD
+199 KTQSIWAVHDEHD
-212 HEGESEEEDAG
+212 HEAEESTEHNEAE
-223 HAHEDHDHE
+223 HNHDHDE
-232 EHDHEDHDHG
+232 AEHSEDLPLTSY
-242 DHDHGDHDHAD
+242 
-253 HDHGDHDHGDHD
+253 
-265 HADHDHGDHEDKPL
+265 EDK
-279 TAYENQSITSLLV
+279 SITSLLV
-292 QFRGR
+292 KFKGR

-330 GVGEEALRALALLII
+330 GVGEEALKAMALLII

-377 GFLFLLIIFEGI
+377 GFLFQLIIFEGI
-389 ITAALGFLCGIGLS
+389 IIAVLGCFCGIALS
-403 HGAMVLLADFLEKS
+403 HGSMVLLADFLEKS
-417 YRYDFSAAL
+417 YRYDFSAAI
-426 FLREEVY
+426 FLKEEIY
-433 LFLASLLIGIIAA
+433 IFGGSLVIGIIAA

>member
-1 MNILQLSLKNILNKP
+1 MSILHLSWKNILNKP
-16 LTLLL
+16 LNLVL
-21 NLVLFSLGVGLISL
+21 NLVLFALGVGLISL
-35 LLLVNVQLEEKFKKN
+35 LLLVNVQLEDKFEKN

-76 APTGNMPISESKAF
+76 APTGNMPVSEAKAF
-90 LNPKHPVFKKVIP
+90 LNPKHPIFKSAIP

-113 RIIGTDAS
+113 RIIGTNTG
-121 FVDLYESK
+121 FIDLYAAK
-129 PVEGKL
+129 FADGKL
-135 FAKTMEVVVG
+135 FEENMEVVVG
-145 ATVAENLKLNIGDQF
+145 ATVAKNLNIKLGDEF

-169 DNLVHEDAKPFIVTG
+169 ENLVHEDAAPFKVVG
-184 ILGKTGAVIDQLIVT
+184 ILEKTGSVIDQLIVT
-199 KTESVWEVHEEHD
+199 KTQSIWAVHDEHD
-212 HEGESEEEDAG
+212 HEAEESTEHNEAE
-223 HAHEDHDHE
+223 HEH
-232 EHDHEDHDHG
+232 EHDEAEHSEDLPLTSY
-242 DHDHGDHDHAD
+242 
-253 HDHGDHDHGDHD
+253 
-265 HADHDHGDHEDKPL
+265 EDK
-279 TAYENQSITSLLV
+279 SITSLLV
-292 QFRGR
+292 KFKGR

-330 GVGEEALRALALLII
+330 GVGEEALKAMALLII

-377 GFLFLLIIFEGI
+377 GFLFQLIIFEGI
-389 ITAALGFLCGIGLS
+389 IIAVLGCFCGIALS
-403 HGAMVLLADFLEKS
+403 HGSMVLLADFLEKS
-417 YRYDFSAAL
+417 YRYDFSAAI
-426 FLREEVY
+426 FLKEEIY
-433 LFLASLLIGIIAA
+433 IFGGSLVIGIIAA

>member
-1 MNILQLSLKNILNKP
+1 MNILHLSWKNILNKP
-16 LTLLL
+16 LNLVL
-21 NLVLFSLGVGLISL
+21 NLVLFALGVGLISL
-35 LLLVNVQLEEKFKKN
+35 LLLVNVQLEDKFEKN

-76 APTGNMPISESKAF
+76 APTGNMPVSESKAF
-90 LNPKHPVFKKVIP
+90 LNPKHPIFKSAIP

-108 SHKGY
+108 SHRGY
-113 RIIGTDAS
+113 RIVGTNTG
-121 FVDLYESK
+121 FIDLYEAK
-129 PVEGKL
+129 FADGKL
-135 FAKTMEVVVG
+135 FEENMEVVVG
-145 ATVAENLKLNIGDQF
+145 ATVAKNLNIKLGDEF

-169 DNLVHEDAKPFIVTG
+169 ENLVHEDAAPFKVVG
-184 ILGKTGAVIDQLIVT
+184 ILEKTGSVIDQLIVT
-199 KTESVWEVHEEHD
+199 KTQSIWVVHDEHD
-212 HEGESEEEDAG
+212 HEAEESTEHNEA
-223 HAHEDHDHE
+223 
-232 EHDHEDHDHG
+232 EHDHEHEEAEHSEDLPLTSY
-242 DHDHGDHDHAD
+242 
-253 HDHGDHDHGDHD
+253 
-265 HADHDHGDHEDKPL
+265 EDK
-279 TAYENQSITSLLV
+279 SITSLLV
-292 QFRGR
+292 KFKGR

-330 GVGEEALRALALLII
+330 GVGEEALKAMALLII

-377 GFLFLLIIFEGI
+377 GFLFQLIIFEGI
-389 ITAALGFLCGIGLS
+389 IIAVLGCFCGIALS
-403 HGAMVLLADFLEKS
+403 HGSMVLLADFLEKS
-417 YRYDFSAAL
+417 YRYDFSAAI
-426 FLREEVY
+426 FLKEEIY
-433 LFLASLLIGIIAA
+433 IFGGSLVIGIIAA

>member
-1 MNILQLSLKNILNKP
+1 MSILHLSWKNILNKP
-16 LTLLL
+16 LNLVL
-21 NLVLFSLGVGLISL
+21 NLVLFALGVGLISL
-35 LLLVNVQLEEKFKKN
+35 LLLVNVQLEDKFEKN

-76 APTGNMPISESKAF
+76 APTGNMPVSESKAF
-90 LNPKHPVFKKVIP
+90 LNPKHPIFKSAIP

-108 SHKGY
+108 SHRGY
-113 RIIGTDAS
+113 RIVGTNTG
-121 FVDLYESK
+121 FIDLYEAK
-129 PVEGKL
+129 FADGKL
-135 FAKTMEVVVG
+135 FEENMEVVVG
-145 ATVAENLKLNIGDQF
+145 STVAKNLNIKLADEF

-169 DNLVHEDAKPFIVTG
+169 ENLVHEDAAPFKVVG
-184 ILGKTGAVIDQLIVT
+184 ILEKTGSVIDQLIVT
-199 KTESVWEVHEEHD
+199 KTQSIWAVHDEHSHEAEESAEHD
-212 HEGESEEEDAG
+212 EAG
-223 HAHEDHDHE
+223 HEH
-232 EHDHEDHDHG
+232 EHDEAEHSEDLPLTSY
-242 DHDHGDHDHAD
+242 
-253 HDHGDHDHGDHD
+253 
-265 HADHDHGDHEDKPL
+265 EDK
-279 TAYENQSITSLLV
+279 SITSLLV
-292 QFRGR
+292 KFKGR

-330 GVGEEALRALALLII
+330 GVGEEALKAMALLII

-377 GFLFLLIIFEGI
+377 GFLFRLIIFEGI
-389 ITAALGFLCGIGLS
+389 IIAVLGYFCGIALS
-403 HGAMVLLADFLEKS
+403 HGSMVLLADFLEKS
-417 YRYDFSAAL
+417 YRYDFSAAI
-426 FLREEVY
+426 FLKEEIY
-433 LFLASLLIGIIAA
+433 IFGGSLVIGIIAA

>member
-1 MNILQLSLKNILNKP
+1 MNILHLSWKNILNKP
-16 LTLLL
+16 LTLVL

-35 LLLVNVQLEEKFKKN
+35 LLLVNVQLEDKFEKN

-90 LNPKHPVFKKVIP
+90 LNPKHPIFKKVVP

-108 SHKGY
+108 SHRGY
-113 RIIGTDAS
+113 RIIGTNAS
-121 FVDLYESK
+121 FVDLYEAKLS
-129 PVEGKL
+129 EGKL
-135 FAKTMEVVVG
+135 FEETMEVVVG
-145 ATVAENLKLNIGDQF
+145 ATVAENLKIKTGNQF
-160 KSSHGLIED
+160 QSSHGLIED
-169 DNLVHEDAKPFIVTG
+169 ENLVHEDAKPFIVSG
-184 ILGKTGAVIDQLIVT
+184 ILGKTGSVIDQLIVT
-199 KTESVWEVHEEHD
+199 KTQSVWAV
-212 HEGESEEEDAG
+212 
-223 HAHEDHDHE
+223 HEDHDHE
-232 EHDHEDHDHG
+232 GETEEEHAA
-242 DHDHGDHDHAD
+242 HAD
-253 HDHGDHDHGDHD
+253 HDHD
-265 HADHDHGDHEDKPL
+265 HAEEEKPL
-279 TAYENQSITSLLV
+279 AAYEDQSITSLLI
-292 QFRGR
+292 QFKGR

-330 GVGEEALRALALLII
+330 GVGEEALKALAMLII

-377 GFLFLLIIFEGI
+377 GFLFQLIVFEGMVI
-389 ITAALGFLCGIGLS
+389 AVLGFLCGIALS
-403 HGAMVLLADFLEKS
+403 HGSMILLADFLEKS
-417 YRYDFSAAL
+417 YRYDFSAAI
-426 FLREEVY
+426 FLKEEIY
-433 LFLASLLIGIIAA
+433 LFGGSLIIGIIAA

>member
-1 MNILQLSLKNILNKP
+1 MSILHLSWKNILNKP
-16 LTLLL
+16 LNLVL
-21 NLVLFSLGVGLISL
+21 NLVLFALGVGLISL
-35 LLLVNVQLEEKFKKN
+35 LLLVNVQLEDKFEKN

-76 APTGNMPISESKAF
+76 APTGNMPVSEAKAF
-90 LNPKHPVFKKVIP
+90 LNPKHPIFKSAIP

-108 SHKGY
+108 SHRGY
-113 RIIGTDAS
+113 RIVGTNTG
-121 FVDLYESK
+121 FIDLYAAK
-129 PVEGKL
+129 FADGKL
-135 FAKTMEVVVG
+135 FEENMEVVVG
-145 ATVAENLKLNIGDQF
+145 ATVAKNLNIKPGDEF

-169 DNLVHEDAKPFIVTG
+169 ENLVHEDAAPFKVVG
-184 ILGKTGAVIDQLIVT
+184 ILEKTGSVIDQLIVT
-199 KTESVWEVHEEHD
+199 KTQSIWAVHDEHD
-212 HEGESEEEDAG
+212 HEAEESA
-223 HAHEDHDHE
+223 
-232 EHDHEDHDHG
+232 EHDHNEAEHNHDEAGHEHNEAEHSEDLPLTSY
-242 DHDHGDHDHAD
+242 
-253 HDHGDHDHGDHD
+253 
-265 HADHDHGDHEDKPL
+265 EDK
-279 TAYENQSITSLLV
+279 SITSLLV
-292 QFRGR
+292 KFKGR

-330 GVGEEALRALALLII
+330 GVGEEALKAMALLII

-377 GFLFLLIIFEGI
+377 GFLFQLIIFEGI
-389 ITAALGFLCGIGLS
+389 IIAVLGCFCGIALS
-403 HGAMVLLADFLEKS
+403 HGSMVLLADFLEKS
-417 YRYDFSAAL
+417 YRYDFSAAI
-426 FLREEVY
+426 FLKEEIY
-433 LFLASLLIGIIAA
+433 IFGGSLVIGIIAA

>member
-1 MNILQLSLKNILNKP
+1 MNILRLSWKNILNKP
-16 LTLLL
+16 LNLIL

-35 LLLVNVQLEEKFKKN
+35 LLLVNVQLEEKFEKN

-76 APTGNMPISESKAF
+76 APTGNMPVAEAKAF
-90 LNPKHPVFKKVIP
+90 LNPKHPIFKAAIP

-113 RIIGTDAS
+113 RIVGTNAG
-121 FVDLYESK
+121 FINLYQAEFEAGEVFK
-129 PVEGKL
+129 E
-135 FAKTMEVVVG
+135 TMEVVVG
-145 ATVAENLKLNIGDQF
+145 ATVAKNLGMNPGDTF

-169 DNLVHEDAKPFIVTG
+169 ENLVHEDAAPFKVVG
-184 ILGKTGAVIDQLIVT
+184 ILKKTGSVIDQLLIT
-199 KTESVWEVHEEHD
+199 KTQSIWAVHEEHD
-212 HEGESEEEDAG
+212 HEEEE
-223 HAHEDHDHE
+223 HE
-232 EHDHEDHDHG
+232 EHNHEEEEHEEHNHEGEEHAHDS
-242 DHDHGDHDHAD
+242 A
-253 HDHGDHDHGDHD
+253 
-265 HADHDHGDHEDKPL
+265 ATEEEMPLAFYED
-279 TAYENQSITSLLV
+279 QQITSLLV

-330 GVGEEALRALALLII
+330 GVGEEALKALAMLII

-369 MRTLGARP
+369 MRTLGAKP
-377 GFLFLLIIFEGI
+377 GFLFQLIIFEGVI
-389 ITAALGFLCGIGLS
+389 LAVLGFIFGIALS
-403 HGAMVLLADFLEKS
+403 HGSMIFLADFLEKS
-417 YRYDFSAAL
+417 YRYDFTAAL
-426 FLREEVY
+426 FLKEEAY
-433 LFLASLLIGIIAA
+433 LFGGSLVIGIIAA

-458 HATLADNKG
+458 HATLADNKA

>member
-1 MNILQLSLKNILNKP
+1 MSILHLSWKNILNKP
-16 LTLLL
+16 LNLVL
-21 NLVLFSLGVGLISL
+21 NLVLFALGVGLISL
-35 LLLVNVQLEEKFKKN
+35 LLLVNVQLEDKFEKN

-76 APTGNMPISESKAF
+76 APTGNMPVSESKAF
-90 LNPKHPVFKKVIP
+90 LNPKHPIFKSAIP

-108 SHKGY
+108 SHRGY
-113 RIIGTDAS
+113 RIVGTNTG
-121 FVDLYESK
+121 FIDLYEAK
-129 PVEGKL
+129 FADGKL
-135 FAKTMEVVVG
+135 FEENMEVVVG
-145 ATVAENLKLNIGDQF
+145 ATVAKNLNIKLADEF

-169 DNLVHEDAKPFIVTG
+169 ENLVHEDAAPFKVVG
-184 ILGKTGAVIDQLIVT
+184 ILEKTGSVIDQLIVT
-199 KTESVWEVHEEHD
+199 KTQSIWAVHDEHD
-212 HEGESEEEDAG
+212 HEAEGSAEHDEAG
-223 HAHEDHDHE
+223 HEH
-232 EHDHEDHDHG
+232 EHDEAEHSEDLPLTSY
-242 DHDHGDHDHAD
+242 
-253 HDHGDHDHGDHD
+253 
-265 HADHDHGDHEDKPL
+265 EDK
-279 TAYENQSITSLLV
+279 SITSLLV
-292 QFRGR
+292 KFKGR

-330 GVGEEALRALALLII
+330 GVGEEALKAMALLII

-377 GFLFLLIIFEGI
+377 SFLFQLIIFEGI
-389 ITAALGFLCGIGLS
+389 IIAVLGYFCGIALS
-403 HGAMVLLADFLEKS
+403 HGSMVLLADFLEKS
-417 YRYDFSAAL
+417 YRYDFSAAI
-426 FLREEVY
+426 FLKEEIY
-433 LFLASLLIGIIAA
+433 IFGGSLVIGIIAA